1 LAEFCIALAGTRCI
15 RHAIMHANT
24 AQTVLLIYELMPA
37 INLDEVFAR
46 VEEITVLPGRTVPKP

>member
-1 LAEFCIALAGTRCI
+1 
-15 RHAIMHANT
+15 MHANT

-46 VEEITVLPGRTVPKP
+46 VEEITVLPGGTNRRP